1 MHPEKTTPRREY
13 EARTTPLPV
22 RGQVRLDSKTGPNIL
37 PGLVVSIQTF
47 GPYAANLYHHLDFA
61 APPAVA
67 LVETN

>member
-1 MHPEKTTPRREY
+1 MP
-13 EARTTPLPV
+13 A
-22 RGQVRLDSKTGPNIL
+22 RGQIRLDSWTGRNIL